1 MRAPHY
7 SPAPAGGA
15 VAVLVALLA
24 GGVLTGLFV
33 AVMGVQRWLGL
44 SLLAVATAGAVPVL
58 LAYRRRPV
66 VRWFCA
72 GFAGALLFA
81 WAGAIA
87 ALASG
92 LV

>member
-1 MRAPHY
+1 MSGPRYTPVLT
-7 SPAPAGGA
+7 GIA

-44 SLLAVATAGAVPVL
+44 FLLALGTAGAGPVL
-58 LAYRRRPV
+58 WAYRRRPV

-72 GFAGALLFA
+72 GFAGAVLFA
-81 WAGAIA
+81 WAGAVV
-87 ALASG
+87 ALSSG